1 MILTLLLLLTIL
13 FISIEVQKY
22 LKVPSPITLIGLSYS
37 FYYLFPNMVLF
48 SSESFAELV
57 LFLIPILIASD
68 ALQLKLE
75 DLKKNALSLTY
86 LALISVALSVGL
98 GILAANTFFAE
109 YHLSTGA
116 IIALFAMVLATDPV
130 SVVSVFSSFKV
141 PHKLAIL
148 AEGESLFNDA
158 TALIIFMFIAIPM
171 MNGVHIGAVDIVIV
185 SAKVITFSVI
195 IGLIVG
201 YLGVLIMRLTADPMS
216 ELVLILLT
224 AYGAFE
230 LAEHFH
236 MAGLLSVIVAIITL
250 NTITQKSFDDK
261 KRQVKKARN
270 IVNRANKN
278 KKVFSTGFMSGITR
292 KLSSD
297 VSSIERHNQNLNYV
311 AVLALLANTF
321 LFMSMASIV
330 HIDEL
335 LAYKKE
341 ILLMFLVTTV
351 IRAFM
356 MGTFGILSN
365 LTKKM
370 TDIGLR
376 WWSVL
381 LFAGIKGGLSIVM
394 LQMLPEHFEYRA
406 MFDAI
411 VIGTILLSTFV
422 YAFVLVGIIIG
433 NKKAFEEEVAYEVH

>member
-1 MILTLLLLLTIL
+1 MILTLLVLLSIL
-13 FISIEVQKY
+13 FIAIEVQKY
-22 LKVPSPITLIGLSYS
+22 FKIPSPITLIGLSYA
-37 FYYLFPNMVLF
+37 FYYLFPNRVLF
-48 SSESFAELV
+48 SEETFSQLV

-68 ALQLKLE
+68 ALQIKLE
-75 DLKKNALSLTY
+75 DLKKNALSLIY
-86 LALISVALSVGL
+86 LAMVSVVISVGF
-98 GILAANTFFAE
+98 GIFTANTFFAE

-141 PHKLAIL
+141 PHKLKIL

-158 TALIIFMFIAIPM
+158 TALIIFMFVAIPM
-171 MNGVHIGAVDIVIV
+171 MKGIEIGAVDIALV
-185 SAKVITFSVI
+185 SVKVIFFSVL

-201 YLGVLIMRLTADPMS
+201 FFGVFVMRLTQDPIS

-230 LAEHFH
+230 FAEHFH
-236 MAGLLSVIVAIITL
+236 TAGLLAVIVAIITL
-250 NTITQKSFDDK
+250 NTVTEKSFDK
-261 KRQVKKARN
+261 KAKQIEKARN
-270 IVNRANKN
+270 IVHRTNQST
-278 KKVFSTGFMSGITR
+278 KVFSTGFMSGITK
-292 KLSSD
+292 KLSSE
-297 VSSIERHNQNLNYV
+297 VSQIERHKQNLNYV

-330 HIDEL
+330 HIEL
-335 LAYKKE
+335 LLQYKRE
-341 ILLMFLVTTV
+341 ILLMFIITTV

-356 MGTFGILSN
+356 MGTFGIVSN
-365 LTKKM
+365 LTRGM
-370 TDIGLR
+370 SDIGVR

-394 LQMLPEHFEYRA
+394 LQMLPAGFEHKE

-411 VIGTILLSTFV
+411 VIGVILLSTLF
-422 YAFVLVGIIIG
+422 YALVLVGIIMSH
-433 NKKAFEEEVAYEVH
+433 KKAFDKEVAREMY

>member
-1 MILTLLLLLTIL
+1 MILTLLVLLSIL
-13 FISIEVQKY
+13 FIAIEVQKY
-22 LKVPSPITLIGLSYS
+22 FKIPSPITLIGLSYV

-48 SSESFAELV
+48 SEETFAQLV

-68 ALQLKLE
+68 ALQIKLE
-75 DLKKNALSLTY
+75 DLKKNALSLIY
-86 LALISVALSVGL
+86 LAMVSVVISVGF
-98 GILAANTFFAE
+98 GIFTANTFFAE

-141 PHKLAIL
+141 PHKLKIL

-158 TALIIFMFIAIPM
+158 TALIIFMFVAIPM
-171 MNGVHIGAVDIVIV
+171 MKGIEIGAVDIALV
-185 SAKVITFSVI
+185 SVKVIFFSVL

-201 YLGVLIMRLTADPMS
+201 FFGVFVMRLTQDPIS

-230 LAEHFH
+230 FAEHFH
-236 MAGLLSVIVAIITL
+236 TAGLLAVIVAIITL
-250 NTITQKSFDDK
+250 NTVTEKSFDK
-261 KRQVKKARN
+261 KAKQIEKARN
-270 IVNRANKN
+270 IVHRTNQST
-278 KKVFSTGFMSGITR
+278 KVFSTGFMSGITK
-292 KLSSD
+292 KLSSE
-297 VSSIERHNQNLNYV
+297 VSQIERHKQNLNYV

-330 HIDEL
+330 HIEL
-335 LAYKKE
+335 LLQYKRE
-341 ILLMFLVTTV
+341 ILLMFIITTV

-356 MGTFGILSN
+356 MGTFGIVSN
-365 LTKKM
+365 LTRGM
-370 TDIGLR
+370 SDIGVR

-394 LQMLPEHFEYRA
+394 LQMLPAGFEHKE

-411 VIGTILLSTFV
+411 VIGVILLSTLF
-422 YAFVLVGIIIG
+422 YALVLVGIIMSH
-433 NKKAFEEEVAYEVH
+433 KKAFDKEVAREMY